1 MVVYLWEMLVTSFVR
16 RARAPQSRTLAH
28 MRIRLTVS
36 LEIPIEKWVDARGCE
51 REDVR
56 DDIRQYFQ
64 DLIEEDEMLD
74 EVEGKA
80 TFKEF

>member
-1 MVVYLWEMLVTSFVR
+1 
-16 RARAPQSRTLAH
+16 

-64 DLIEEDEMLD
+64 DLIEDDEMLD